1 MKFPLTKVIVLLTAV
16 VLAGVT
22 SHAKSWRGIVPL
34 KSTRADVER
43 LLGKPNEL
51 GRYQFEKERAY
62 IHYKNGPCSVGDESC
77 ECYAADDTVRE
88 IYVQL
93 EDSLKFARLIID
105 KTKFKKN
112 IYPED
117 RNLAVY
123 SNDVAGI
130 IYVVSLRDGDVV
142 TIQYLP
148 SAKDCRELSKK
159 KKAKVS
165 AARITKPC
173 S

>member
-1 MKFPLTKVIVLLTAV
+1 MKFPLTKLVVLLITF
-16 VLAGVT
+16 VLAAVT

-43 LLGKPNEL
+43 LLGKPNKL

-77 ECYAADDTVRE
+77 ECYAANDTVRE

-93 EDSLKFARLIID
+93 EDWLKFSKLNID

-117 RNLAVY
+117 PNLAVY
-123 SNDVAGI
+123 SNDDAGI
-130 IYVVSLRDGDVV
+130 IYVVSERDGDVM

-159 KKAKVS
+159 KVKV
-165 AARITKPC
+165 ARRA
-173 S
+173 